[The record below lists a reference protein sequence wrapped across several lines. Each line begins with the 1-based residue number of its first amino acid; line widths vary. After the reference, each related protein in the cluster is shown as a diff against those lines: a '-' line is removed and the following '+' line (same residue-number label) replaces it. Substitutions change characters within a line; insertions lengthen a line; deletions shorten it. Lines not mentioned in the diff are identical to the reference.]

1 MYKKISLIMFFLM
14 HCIIYSFES
23 YDYTFLEGHKSS
35 VSCIAFSYDSKYLAT
50 GSFDTTIKIWDLKAN
65 QPINTIVHGAIVESL
80 AFSTDNKLL
89 ASVGRDK
96 CVKTWDLKTG
106 NLKHVFG
113 PLNDFVFSVIFS
125 PDNKNILIGS
135 YKYIYIFDIKNNLI
149 VNKLDIGNIWARCI
163 KFSPDN
169 EYFGVCGGNEVTIYN
184 VKNSKNLI
192 KKLLGKKLDL
202 TKMASYKTSSY
213 VYSFDFSYDSQYF
226 AFGNEQ
232 GDIYL
237 YRTLDGLFMWN
248 KNIYDSL
255 IWSVSFSCNKT
266 IAVSGKNK
274 NIILLDALTGNII
287 NILHTDCDEIFSTL
301 FSYDSKY
308 IISSGKD
315 TKVRIWKSKKA
326 STAFKKKYLYIIES
340 ALTIIMIFIFIIIY
354 RAFNKKS
361 SVKDW
366 KL

>member
-1 MYKKISLIMFFLM
+1 M
-14 HCIIYSFES
+14 IYSLEL
-23 YDYTFLEGHKSS
+23 YDYTCFDGHKSS
-35 VSCIAFSYDSKYLAT
+35 VSCISFSYDSKYLAT
-50 GSFDTTIKIWDLKAN
+50 GSFDTTIKIWDLKTN
-65 QPINTIVHGAIVESL
+65 KLINTIIHGAIIESL
-80 AFSTDNKLL
+80 AFSRDNKLL
-89 ASVGRDK
+89 TSVGRDK
-96 CVKTWDLKTG
+96 CVKIWDIKNG

-135 YKYIYIFDIKNNLI
+135 YKYIYFFDLKNNMI

-169 EYFGVCGGNEVTIYN
+169 EYFGVCGGNEVIIYS
-184 VKNSKNLI
+184 VKNSNNLI
-192 KKLLGKKLDL
+192 KKLSGKNLDL
-202 TKMASYKTSSY
+202 KKMSSYKTSSY
-213 VYSFDFSYDSQYF
+213 VYSFDFSCDSQYF
-226 AFGNEQ
+226 SFGNEQ

-237 YRTLDGLFMWN
+237 YRIIDGLFMWN

-255 IWSVSFSCNKT
+255 IWSVSFSCDKT

-274 NIILLDALTGNII
+274 NIILLDTGTGNLI

-301 FSYDSKY
+301 FSYDNKY

-315 TKVRIWKSKKA
+315 TKIRIWKSKK
-326 STAFKKKYLYIIES
+326 SSISFKKKYLYIIG
-340 ALTIIMIFIFIIIY
+340 ATLTIIIIFIIVIFY
-354 RAFNKKS
+354 IFFNKKS